1 MYDNILHKEL
11 VMRPGAST
19 AAWSILQ
26 ALLEKD
32 HTRRLGFIDD
42 FVRYLVL
49 IYITPWWMIV
59 SKKIEVII

>member
-1 MYDNILHKEL
+1 
-11 VMRPGAST
+11 MRPGAST

-59 SKKIEVII
+59 SKKIVFAV